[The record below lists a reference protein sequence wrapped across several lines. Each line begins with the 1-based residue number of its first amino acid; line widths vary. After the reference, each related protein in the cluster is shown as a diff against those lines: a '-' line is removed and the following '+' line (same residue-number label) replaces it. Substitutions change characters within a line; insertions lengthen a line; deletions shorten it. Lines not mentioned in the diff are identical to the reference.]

1 VRAPFFFA
9 DQFASMKDAGPAIDA
24 IDAMIERSCLVPC
37 V

>member
-24 IDAMIERSCLVPC
+24 MIERSCLVPC